1 MEKFEDLINSET
13 PVLIDFY
20 ATWCA
25 PCRNMHSVLE
35 ELKKEKGE
43 KLRIAKIDVDRHES
57 LAAEQHIQSIPT
69 LMLYKHGN
77 LIWRQSGFTPLV
89 QLKEVL
95 EKYL

>member
-35 ELKKEKGE
+35 ELKKENCD
-43 KLRIAKIDVDRHES
+43 ADNSES
-57 LAAEQHIQSIPT
+57 NTGTDP
-69 LMLYKHGN
+69 
-77 LIWRQSGFTPLV
+77 V
-89 QLKEVL
+89 
-95 EKYL
+95 